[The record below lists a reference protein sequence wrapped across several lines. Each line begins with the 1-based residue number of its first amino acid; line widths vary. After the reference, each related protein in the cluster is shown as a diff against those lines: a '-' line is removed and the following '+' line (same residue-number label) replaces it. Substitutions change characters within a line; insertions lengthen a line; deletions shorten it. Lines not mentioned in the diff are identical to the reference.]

1 MNSFHAALEIGTT
14 RTVLAIGET
23 ENGGPLRVTSH
34 AEIPSTGVRKS
45 QILDIAQA
53 TQSIRSVLQKI
64 EREQAAGGS
73 SVTVGN
79 VVLAVSG
86 QHIKADPFSGP
97 VQVEGARVGDEDL
110 NAVADATRT
119 MPLPK
124 DRELLDI
131 IDQDYVLDSLGNIS
145 SPKGM
150 AGRILTLNT
159 LQVHADRNRI
169 QDART
174 AADAAHLEIREPV
187 FAVTCAAEAVLEDY
201 EKRNGVVV
209 IDLGGGSTGYAAYC
223 DGYAAATGVIG
234 VGGDHVTN
242 DIANAFQTTNAQAEG
257 LKTAVAS
264 ALIRPAEGTAARV
277 RVEQGESTLMDN
289 RTVSRRALDAVVNA
303 RMMELFT
310 IIRETLEEQDVLH
323 RLHRGVVLTGGG
335 AALRDVEPLAEQVL
349 GVQVRVGRP
358 VNVLGFE
365 NAESPASYATIAG
378 ALLYA
383 QRNYEEKSVLDSIFG
398 RFFK

>member
-201 EKRNGVVV
+201 EKKNGVVV

-242 DIANAFQTTNAQAEG
+242 DIANAFQTTNAQAEM
-257 LKTAVAS
+257 LKTLEAS
-264 ALIRPAEGTAARV
+264 AIVSPDGGDSPRV
-277 RVEQGESTLMDN
+277 KVELGENTLMDN
-289 RTVSRRALDAVVNA
+289 RTISRHALDTVVNA
-303 RMMELFT
+303 RLMELFT
-310 IIRETLEEQDVLH
+310 VIRETLEDRDVIH
-323 RLHRGVVLTGGG
+323 RLHSGVILTGGG
-335 AALRDVEPLAEQVL
+335 ARMKGIDRLAEQSL
-349 GVQVRVGRP
+349 GTSVKIGRP
-358 VNVLGFE
+358 IHVDGLDDVEFP
-365 NAESPASYATIAG
+365 PAYATIAG
-378 ALLYA
+378 TLLYA
-383 QRNYEEKSVLDSIFG
+383 HRNYEEHSFLQDIFG
-398 RFFK
+398 RVFK